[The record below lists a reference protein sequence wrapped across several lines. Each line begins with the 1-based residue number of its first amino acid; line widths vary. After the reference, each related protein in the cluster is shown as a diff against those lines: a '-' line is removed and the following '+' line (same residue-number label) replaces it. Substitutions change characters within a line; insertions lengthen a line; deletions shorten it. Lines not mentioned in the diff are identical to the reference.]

1 MTKTLSASAPPA
13 LPTRRALL
21 LSAAAVGALALS
33 GCGSLLSPSN
43 PPAQIY
49 VLDPSFT
56 ASGGPAVDW
65 ALVVTQTDVPNVY
78 DTERVAIVRNETMD
92 YYANTQWTDSTPRLL
107 QSLFV
112 EAFEKSGRIKAV
124 ARDSG
129 GVHGDYVLTTEI
141 RHFEAVYD
149 NGDGAPEVRV
159 DIVAKLLALPRHDVI
174 ATHETPQKVR
184 ASANSIP
191 AVVQA
196 FNQATGL
203 AIGDIVTWALG
214 APGGSA
220 VAQDT
225 SSPTASAPATHHRRR
240 RHHS

>member
-1 MTKTLSASAPPA
+1 MTKTLSAAPLTA
-13 LPTRRALL
+13 PTRRALL
-21 LSAAAVGALALS
+21 LSAAALGALALS

-49 VLDPSFT
+49 VLDPSFS
-56 ASGGPAVDW
+56 ASSGPPVDW

-78 DTERVAIVRNETMD
+78 DTERVAIMRNQTMD
-92 YYANTQWTDSTPRLL
+92 YFANTQWTDSTPRLL

-112 EAFEKSGRIKAV
+112 EAYEKSGRIKSV

-129 GVHGDYVLTTEI
+129 GIHADYLLTTEI

-159 DIVAKLLALPRHDVI
+159 DIVAKLLSLPRHEVVAMHDL
-174 ATHETPQKVR
+174 PQKVR
-184 ASANSIP
+184 ASANSVP

-203 AIGDIVTWALG
+203 AIADIVNWSLT
-214 APGGSA
+214 APGGKA
-220 VAQDT
+220 VTDDT
-225 SSPTASAPATHHRRR
+225 ATQAAPVTHHRRR
-240 RHHS
+240 RRH